1 MKNNISNPPKPF
13 LKFFRWFCHPK
24 LRDYIEGDLLE
35 LYRERVAAK
44 GKQKADLKFI
54 IDVLFLFRPDI
65 IKPIE
70 GYQQLSTYG
79 MYKSYFKISL
89 RHLVKNKTFTFINL
103 FGLTLG
109 FLSFM
114 LLGLYIQD
122 ELSFDL
128 FHKDSLN
135 MYRVLQHEKQEDGT
149 IHNAA
154 EIAGLIG
161 KESSASFSEMQ
172 EYCRITAFG
181 RVTLGNDPTNRNYHR
196 VMTADTNFFSFFD
209 FPLIEGSKETVLR
222 NPDEVVLNE
231 TLAKKY
237 FGTKSP
243 IGERI
248 WSSMTREGSGSVV
261 EFTIVGVMKDFPKNS
276 HLQLEAL
283 FSEASWPAIFEG
295 YNEYITT
302 DWTSNEYVTY
312 VKLKKK
318 TNVVALSDKINA
330 LVKSHYPV
338 DTPFRS
344 EFSFQPYSKIHLYSE
359 NILGNGIT
367 NNDSGT
373 KPYYL
378 YMFGIVG
385 FLLVLIACLNYMN
398 LTTAAAFK
406 RTREIGMRKSLGAL
420 RSQLVAQFIIDS
432 LLIASLSFI
441 VSIGLLKLFLPL
453 FRAFTNKELLF
464 ESLPLAWYLIIVGAV
479 ILTSIL
485 SAIYPAMIS
494 LKTSTVS
501 ALKGEIKVTSQRFN
515 FRKLMLAAQFAVSI
529 GMIASTL
536 IIYNQL
542 KFMREKDL
550 GMDVESLLVIDINS
564 GNLRRNFETVKA
576 EFAKAAEV
584 VSITA
589 STRVPGEWKSFPIA
603 TVNAEGDSRKNE
615 MIYVG
620 IDNDFLLTYN
630 IQLTE
635 GRNFNSGVSDSLK
648 VILTELGVSQLGL
661 INPIGQIIEIPKYR
675 VDANTEQL
683 ETVFRAEIIGVAK
696 DFHFESLKKNRMP
709 VIFAAPNTA
718 IQRID
723 YYTLK
728 VETTNWSETVT
739 KLKEINQKIDSNNPL
754 EYTFLDNRFE
764 EFYQTDAKRGQI
776 FLTFSTIIVLIT
788 CMGLFAL
795 VSYSIESRT
804 KEIGVRK
811 VLGASV
817 NSIVVLVSK
826 EFLVLVLA
834 SGVIGLPVSWYFMNS
849 WLQEFAYRI
858 PLSAEI
864 FVLAAFILLL
874 IAFATIAFRAI
885 NAATANPIKNLRSE

>member
-1 MKNNISNPPKPF
+1 
-13 LKFFRWFCHPK
+13 
-24 LRDYIEGDLLE
+24 
-35 LYRERVAAK
+35 
-44 GKQKADLKFI
+44 
-54 IDVLFLFRPDI
+54 
-65 IKPIE
+65 
-70 GYQQLSTYG
+70 

-89 RHLVKNKTFTFINL
+89 RHLIKNKTFTFINL

-128 FHKDSLN
+128 FHKDTAN

-149 IHNAA
+149 VRHAA

-161 KESSASFSEMQ
+161 KESSSAFPEIQ
-172 EYCRITAFG
+172 AYCRITAFG
-181 RVTLGNDPTNRNYHR
+181 RVTLGNDPANRNYHR
-196 VMTADTNFFSFFD
+196 VMTADVNFFSFFD
-209 FPLIEGSKETVLR
+209 FPLVEGAKERVLR
-222 NPDEVVLNE
+222 NPDEIVLNE
-231 TLAKKY
+231 TLAKRY
-237 FGTKSP
+237 FGTESP
-243 IGERI
+243 IGKRI
-248 WSSMTREGSGSVV
+248 WSSMTRESDGSLV
-261 EFTIVGVMKDFPKNS
+261 EFTVVGVMKDFPKNS

-283 FSEASWPAIFEG
+283 FSDASWPGIFDEG
-295 YNEYITT
+295 YNEFVTT

-312 VKLKKK
+312 VKLKP
-318 TNVVALSDKINA
+318 TVDVGSLSTKVNA

-344 EFSFQPYSKIHLYSE
+344 EFSFQLYNKIHLYSE

-367 NNDSGT
+367 NNDSGI

-378 YMFGIVG
+378 YMFGVVG

-398 LTTAAAFK
+398 LATAAAFK
-406 RTREIGMRKSLGAL
+406 RTREIGMRKSLGAP
-420 RSQLVAQFIIDS
+420 RGQLLAQFVIDS
-432 LLIASLSFI
+432 FLIASLSFSL
-441 VSIGLLKLFLPL
+441 SIGLLNLLFPS
-453 FRAFTNKELLF
+453 FRAFTQKELLF
-464 ESLPLAWYLIIVGAV
+464 ESLPLAWYSMIAGAV
-479 ILTSIL
+479 TLTAIL

-501 ALKGEIKVTSQRFN
+501 ALKGEINVANQRFN
-515 FRKLMLAAQFAVSI
+515 FRKLMLAAQFTISI
-529 GMIASTL
+529 GMITSTL

-576 EFAKAAEV
+576 EFAKPAEV
-584 VSITA
+584 MNIAT

-620 IDNDFLLTYN
+620 IDNDFLQTYN

-635 GRNFNSGVSDSLK
+635 GRNFNPGVSDSLK
-648 VILTELGVSQLGL
+648 VILTESGAKQLGL
-661 INPIGQIIEIPKYR
+661 TNPIGQIIEIPKYR
-675 VDANTEQL
+675 MDANVEQL
-683 ETVFRAEIIGVAK
+683 ERILRVEIIGVAN
-696 DFHFESLKKNRMP
+696 DFHFESLKKNLMP

-728 VETTNWSETVT
+728 IKTTNWDETVT
-739 KLKEINQKIDSNNPL
+739 KLKEINQKIDPNNPL
-754 EYTFLDNRFE
+754 EYTFLDNRFK
-764 EFYQTDAKRGQI
+764 EFYQADAKRGQV
-776 FLTFSTIIVLIT
+776 FLTFSIIIVLIT

-795 VSYSIESRT
+795 VSYSVESRT

-817 NSIVVLVSK
+817 NSIVGLVSK

-834 SGVIGLPVSWYFMNS
+834 AGAIGLPVSWYLMNS
-849 WLQEFAYRI
+849 WLQEFAYHI
-858 PLSAEI
+858 PLGVEI
-864 FVLAAFILLL
+864 FVLAILISLL
-874 IAFATIAFRAI
+874 IAFATIAIRAI
-885 NAATANPIKNLRSE
+885 NAAQANPVKSLRSE